1 MHLELLKKLLLHI
14 TDCRISSVVKLEQMI
29 ISGLEISKDKVVK
42 VKNADLV
49 KAISQISKELHER
62 DYLRVLLIY
71 FATFDLSPK
80 DRETMMKSI

>member
-1 MHLELLKKLLLHI
+1 
-14 TDCRISSVVKLEQMI
+14 MI